1 MRLWLNRNSDV
12 NLREQLST
20 QIVLG
25 ILCNELPPGERLP
38 STRELAQRHGIH
50 PNTASAAYE
59 ELEAQGW
66 LEVRHGSGVYVR
78 ATRPS
83 APLSPEIAP
92 EMVIDELIGNLVVR
106 ARRLGADE
114 KLLRARMARWL
125 ELAPPARWLLIEPDA
140 ALCEIVLTEL
150 ATALDL
156 PMSGC
161 TPEEC
166 ADEAVLAGA
175 MPIVLPSKA
184 QMVRAL
190 LPPGTPLT
198 TLRVHPIAPELQAY
212 LKRYLPQKLGSL
224 VGIASH
230 WTEFQRFAE
239 VMLVAAGLPADTLLV
254 RNANERPSVWWS
266 TRSPNANCPP
276 ASIPCASRSST
287 PRPWPNCAR
296 WKQPA
301 RRRPARPDCPKTVAP
316 ASRPAVLRA
325 SWPSDAAPDP
335 LTRAL

>member
-1 MRLWLNRNSDV
+1 MRLWLKRNSDV

-20 QIVLG
+20 QIILG
-25 ILCNELPPGERLP
+25 ILCSELAPGERLP

-50 PNTASAAYE
+50 PNTASAAYK
-59 ELEAQGW
+59 ELEDQGW

-78 ATRPS
+78 ATQPS
-83 APLSPEIAP
+83 TPLTPEIA
-92 EMVIDELIGNLVVR
+92 VDQLIVNLVARARKLGTDDQLVR
-106 ARRLGADE
+106 ARME
-114 KLLRARMARWL
+114 RWL

-150 ATALDL
+150 ATALEL

-166 ADEAVLAGA
+166 VDAGMLAGA

-184 QMVRAL
+184 AMVRAL
-190 LPPGTPLT
+190 LPPGTQLT
-198 TLRVHPIAPELQAY
+198 TLRVHPIAPELQVY

-230 WTEFQRFAE
+230 WTEFQRFAQ

-254 RNANERPSVWWS
+254 RDANESGWERGLEETVGVVVDSV
-266 TRSPNANCPP
+266 TERELP
-276 ASIPCASRSST
+276 AGVHPMRFTLLDADGM
-287 PRPWPNCAR
+287 A
-296 WKQPA
+296 Q
-301 RRRPARPDCPKTVAP
+301 
-316 ASRPAVLRA
+316 LRA
-325 SWPSDAAPDP
+325 MEAACVNG
-335 LTRAL
+335 TGAAAGEA

>member
-1 MRLWLNRNSDV
+1 MRLWLKRNSDV

-25 ILCNELPPGERLP
+25 ILCNELAPGERLP

-50 PNTASAAYE
+50 PNTASAAYK
-59 ELEAQGW
+59 ELEEQGW

-78 ATRPS
+78 ATRPTTS
-83 APLSPEIAP
+83 LSPEMA
-92 EMVIDELIGNLVVR
+92 VDELIGNLVARARKLGADDQLVR
-106 ARRLGADE
+106 ARL
-114 KLLRARMARWL
+114 ARWL

-150 ATALDL
+150 GTALDL

-166 ADEAVLAGA
+166 ADPAVLAGA

-184 QMVRAL
+184 AMVRAL
-190 LPPGTPLT
+190 LPPGTQLT
-198 TLRVHPIAPELQAY
+198 TLRVHPIAPELQTY

-230 WTEFQRFAE
+230 WTEFQRFAQ

-254 RNANERPSVWWS
+254 RDANEPGWERGLEETVGVVVDSV
-266 TRSPNANCPP
+266 TERELP
-276 ASIPCASRSST
+276 AGVHPMRFTLLDADGM
-287 PRPWPNCAR
+287 A
-296 WKQPA
+296 Q
-301 RRRPARPDCPKTVAP
+301 
-316 ASRPAVLRA
+316 LRA
-325 SWPSDAAPDP
+325 MEAASGS
-335 LTRAL
+335 AAGQA

>member
-1 MRLWLNRNSDV
+1 MRLWLKRNSDV

-20 QIVLG
+20 QIILG
-25 ILCNELPPGERLP
+25 ILCNELPPGQRLP

-50 PNTASAAYE
+50 PNTASAAYK
-59 ELEAQGW
+59 ELEEQGW

-83 APLSPEIAP
+83 APLTPEIA
-92 EMVIDELIGNLVVR
+92 VDQLIANLVAR
-106 ARRLGADE
+106 ARTLGADE
-114 KLLRARMARWL
+114 KLLRTRMARWL

-150 ATALDL
+150 ATALEL
-156 PMSGC
+156 PMTGC

-166 ADEAVLAGA
+166 ADLGVLAGA

-184 QMVRAL
+184 AMVRAL
-190 LPPGTPLT
+190 LPPGTQLT
-198 TLRVHPIAPELQAY
+198 TLRVHPIAPELQTY

-230 WTEFQRFAE
+230 WSEFQRFAQ

-254 RNANERPSVWWS
+254 RDANEPGWERGLEETVGVVVDSV
-266 TRSPNANCPP
+266 TERELP
-276 ASIPCASRSST
+276 AGVHPMRFTLLDVDGMA
-287 PRPWPNCAR
+287 
-296 WKQPA
+296 Q
-301 RRRPARPDCPKTVAP
+301 
-316 ASRPAVLRA
+316 LRA
-325 SWPSDAAPDP
+325 MEAASQ
-335 LTRAL
+335 AAAGQA

>member
-1 MRLWLNRNSDV
+1 MRLWLNRNSEV

-25 ILCNELPPGERLP
+25 VLCNELDPGERLP

-50 PNTASAAYE
+50 PNTASAAYR
-59 ELEAQGW
+59 ELEEQGW

-83 APLSPEIAP
+83 TPLPPELA
-92 EMVIDELIGNLVVR
+92 IDELIANLASR
-106 ARRLGADE
+106 ARRLGVGE
-114 KLLRARMARWL
+114 ELLRERIARWL

-140 ALCEIVLTEL
+140 ALCEIVLAEL
-150 ATALDL
+150 AAALEL

-166 ADEAVLAGA
+166 AGTADLAGA

-184 QMVRAL
+184 AAVRAL
-190 LPPGTPLT
+190 LPPGTQLT
-198 TLRVHPIAPELQAY
+198 TLKVHPVAPELQAY
-212 LKRYLPQKLGSL
+212 LLRYMPRKLGSL

-230 WTEFQRFAE
+230 WSEFQRYAQ

-254 RNANERPSVWWS
+254 RDANEPGWTRGLEETVGVVVDSV
-266 TRSPNANCPP
+266 TERELP
-276 ASIPCASRSST
+276 AGVHPMRFTLLDAGGMAQLRAMEAASR
-287 PRPWPNCAR
+287 NG
-296 WKQPA
+296 KDGA
-301 RRRPARPDCPKTVAP
+301 RRAGNSEPAAQSAAERVH
-316 ASRPAVLRA
+316 RNRA
-325 SWPSDAAPDP
+325 
-335 LTRAL
+335 

>member
-25 ILCNELPPGERLP
+25 ILCNELAPGERLP

-50 PNTASAAYE
+50 PNTASATYQ
-59 ELEAQGW
+59 ELEDQGW
-66 LEVRHGSGVYVR
+66 REVRHGSGVYVR

-83 APLSPEIAP
+83 TPLSPEMA
-92 EMVIDELIGNLVVR
+92 IDELIGTLVAR
-106 ARRLGADE
+106 ARKLGADE
-114 KLLRARMARWL
+114 KLLRARIARWL
-125 ELAPPARWLLIEPDA
+125 DLAPPARWLLIEPDA

-150 ATALDL
+150 STALSL
-156 PMSGC
+156 PIVGC

-166 ADEAVLAGA
+166 ADPAVLSGA

-184 QMVRAL
+184 AWVRAL

-198 TLRVHPIAPELQAY
+198 TLRVHPIAPELQNY
-212 LKRYLPQKLGSL
+212 LKRYMPQKQGSL

-230 WTEFQRFAE
+230 WSEFQRFAQ

-254 RNANERPSVWWS
+254 RDANEPGWDRGLEETVGVVVDSV
-266 TRSPNANCPP
+266 TERELP
-276 ASIPCASRSST
+276 AGVHPMRFTLLDADGMSH
-287 PRPWPNCAR
+287 
-296 WKQPA
+296 
-301 RRRPARPDCPKTVAP
+301 
-316 ASRPAVLRA
+316 LRA
-325 SWPSDAAPDP
+325 MEAASHAAAD
-335 LTRAL
+335 RN

>member
-1 MRLWLNRNSDV
+1 MRLWLKRNSDV

-25 ILCNELPPGERLP
+25 ILCNELSPGERLP

-50 PNTASAAYE
+50 PNTASAAYQ

-66 LEVRHGSGVYVR
+66 LEVKHGSGVYVR

-83 APLSPEIAP
+83 APLAP
-92 EMVIDELIGNLVVR
+92 EMAVDQLIGDLVAR
-106 ARRLGADE
+106 ARKLGADE
-114 KLLRARMARWL
+114 KLLRARLARWL

-150 ATALDL
+150 STALDL

-166 ADEAVLAGA
+166 ADPAVLAGA

-184 QMVRAL
+184 AAVRAL
-190 LPPGTPLT
+190 LPPGAQLT
-198 TLRVHPIAPELQAY
+198 TLRVHPIAPELQVY

-230 WTEFQRFAE
+230 WTEFQRFAQ
-239 VMLVAAGLPADTLLV
+239 VMLVAAGLPSETLLV
-254 RNANERPSVWWS
+254 RDANEPGWERGLDETVGVVVDSV
-266 TRSPNANCPP
+266 TERELP
-276 ASIPCASRSST
+276 AGVHPMRFTLLDAEGM
-287 PRPWPNCAR
+287 A
-296 WKQPA
+296 Q
-301 RRRPARPDCPKTVAP
+301 
-316 ASRPAVLRA
+316 LRA
-325 SWPSDAAPDP
+325 MEAA
-335 LTRAL
+335 TRAAAGEAS

>member
-1 MRLWLNRNSDV
+1 MRLWLKRNSDV

-50 PNTASAAYE
+50 PNTASAAYK
-59 ELEAQGW
+59 ELEDQGW

-83 APLSPEIAP
+83 APLTPEMAP
-92 EMVIDELIGNLVVR
+92 EMVIDELIANLAVR
-106 ARRLGADE
+106 ARKLGADDQ
-114 KLLRARMARWL
+114 LLRARIARWL
-125 ELAPPARWLLIEPDA
+125 ELAPPARWLLVEPDA

-150 ATALDL
+150 ATALEL

-166 ADEAVLAGA
+166 ADPAVLAGA

-184 QMVRAL
+184 AMVRAL
-190 LPPGTPLT
+190 LPPGTPVT
-198 TLRVHPIAPELQAY
+198 TLKVHPIAPELQTY

-230 WTEFQRFAE
+230 WGEFQRFAQ
-239 VMLVAAGLPADTLLV
+239 VMLVAAGLPADTLLI
-254 RNANERPSVWWS
+254 RDANEPGWERGLEATVGVVVDSV
-266 TRSPNANCPP
+266 TERELP
-276 ASIPCASRSST
+276 AGVHPMRFTLLDADGM
-287 PRPWPNCAR
+287 A
-296 WKQPA
+296 Q
-301 RRRPARPDCPKTVAP
+301 
-316 ASRPAVLRA
+316 LRA
-325 SWPSDAAPDP
+325 IEAARDGSS
-335 LTRAL
+335 

>member
-1 MRLWLNRNSDV
+1 MRLWLKRNSDV

-20 QIVLG
+20 QIILG
-25 ILCNELPPGERLP
+25 ILCSELPPGERLP

-50 PNTASAAYE
+50 PNTASAAYK
-59 ELEAQGW
+59 ELEDQGW

-83 APLSPEIAP
+83 TPLSPEMAP

-114 KLLRARMARWL
+114 KLVRARMARWL

-140 ALCEIVLTEL
+140 ALCEIVLAEL
-150 ATALDL
+150 STALDL
-156 PMSGC
+156 PIVGC

-166 ADEAVLAGA
+166 ADAAVLAGA

-230 WTEFQRFAE
+230 WTEFQRFAQ

-254 RNANERPSVWWS
+254 RDANEPGWERGLEETVGVVVDSV
-266 TRSPNANCPP
+266 TERELPVGVHPMRFTLLDADGM
-276 ASIPCASRSST
+276 AQLRAMEAASR
-287 PRPWPNCAR
+287 NGA
-296 WKQPA
+296 A
-301 RRRPARPDCPKTVAP
+301 VA
-316 ASRPAVLRA
+316 AGEA
-325 SWPSDAAPDP
+325 
-335 LTRAL
+335 

>member
-25 ILCNELPPGERLP
+25 ILCDELAPGDRLP

-50 PNTASAAYE
+50 PNTASATYQ
-59 ELEAQGW
+59 ELENQGW

-78 ATRPS
+78 ATRPTT
-83 APLSPEIAP
+83 PLSPEMA
-92 EMVIDELIGNLVVR
+92 VDQLIGDLVGR

-114 KLLRARMARWL
+114 KLLRTRMVRWL
-125 ELAPPARWLLIEPDA
+125 AMAPPARWLLIEPDA

-150 ATALDL
+150 STALSL
-156 PMSGC
+156 PMSGI

-166 ADEAVLAGA
+166 ADPAVLSGA

-184 QMVRAL
+184 AMVRAL
-190 LPPGTPLT
+190 LPAGTPLT
-198 TLRVHPIAPELQAY
+198 TLKVHPIAPELQNY

-230 WTEFQRFAE
+230 WSEFQRFAQ

-254 RNANERPSVWWS
+254 RDANEAGWERGLEETVGVVVDSV
-266 TRSPNANCPP
+266 TERELP
-276 ASIPCASRSST
+276 AGVHPMRFTLLDAEGMAHLRTMEAASG
-287 PRPWPNCAR
+287 NG
-296 WKQPA
+296 K
-301 RRRPARPDCPKTVAP
+301 
-316 ASRPAVLRA
+316 
-325 SWPSDAAPDP
+325 
-335 LTRAL
+335 

>member
-1 MRLWLNRNSDV
+1 MRLWLKRNSDV

-25 ILCNELPPGERLP
+25 ILCNELAPGERLT

-50 PNTASAAYE
+50 PNTASAAYK
-59 ELEAQGW
+59 ELEDQGW

-83 APLSPEIAP
+83 ASLTP
-92 EMVIDELIGNLVVR
+92 EMAIDELIGSLVAR
-106 ARRLGADE
+106 ARKLGADE
-114 KLLRARMARWL
+114 NLLRSRVARWL
-125 ELAPPARWLLIEPDA
+125 ALAPPARWLLIEPDA

-156 PMSGC
+156 PIVGC

-166 ADEAVLAGA
+166 VDAAVLAGA

-184 QMVRAL
+184 AAVREL

-198 TLRVHPIAPELQAY
+198 TLRVHPIAPELQVY

-230 WTEFQRFAE
+230 WSEFQRFAQ

-254 RNANERPSVWWS
+254 RDANEPGWERGLEETVGVVVDSV
-266 TRSPNANCPP
+266 TERELPEGVHPMRFTLLDAE
-276 ASIPCASRSST
+276 AMA
-287 PRPWPNCAR
+287 
-296 WKQPA
+296 Q
-301 RRRPARPDCPKTVAP
+301 
-316 ASRPAVLRA
+316 LRA
-325 SWPSDAAPDP
+325 MEVRAMESASHAA
-335 LTRAL
+335 AGEA